1 VILTRPLL
9 GATPDYYTFDPTQ
22 LSLNFI
28 TAIGSGS
35 SFGPHGDAPHG
46 SATITLWPTASPVC
60 LCITPAAPFGSASGK
75 WKYLPTGQI
84 VGGYNKCAPSPRMD
98 LLEQRNPT
106 CDYRTYVGGLH
117 TCLHGWHLL
126 DADQEI
132 PWQDQPLEYYKKY
145 RVYFQEYNAS
155 HHRQITRVDWSPTPG
170 EYDVPSCAADGIP
183 AGPHANCNHT
193 IQGAFQVARPGGPP
207 VYLASIHHHCHA
219 PTCLSVSTYNNDTG
233 ELLCESKPI
242 YGGTGGYVSDRN
254 KTYDEPGYI
263 ATNPCIWGRE
273 EDGLAPPPVMNGVT
287 VKVVAVTNTTHGHH
301 GEMAIAQ
308 AMLSN
313 GPFP

>member
-1 VILTRPLL
+1 
-9 GATPDYYTFDPTQ
+9 
-22 LSLNFI
+22 
-28 TAIGSGS
+28 
-35 SFGPHGDAPHG
+35 
-46 SATITLWPTASPVC
+46 
-60 LCITPAAPFGSASGK
+60 
-75 WKYLPTGQI
+75 
-84 VGGYNKCAPSPRMD
+84 MD